1 MQLMRPDLSVLSAVV
16 PLVEVV
22 EGAEA
27 FDNDVDFDGP
37 SGGTFD
43 SLASAP
49 ISDTQILTDAA
60 DLALFTGPGTV
71 TFPAEATGASIGSG
85 AGNLI
90 LLFNT
95 NAAATVTVTY
105 VFISSGIDIEKSTN
119 GEDADTPTGPT
130 ITVGDPVNWEY
141 VVTNTGEATLTGVTV
156 SDNIEGV
163 AVTCPDGADTLASGA
178 SVACTATGVAALG
191 QYANIGSV
199 VGQPVD
205 GGGVPAGSPVTDD
218 DPSHYIGDEPVV
230 CPPEKEKKKRP
241 RPWPPGTELVEV
253 GGVEYL
259 IVWKGIKRFAWI
271 EGDLIPVIKD
281 QGPMFIEI
289 DGVQYFVKKIPPP
302 TLKSL
307 ASQSKHAKNKHAK
320 KGKDGKL
327 GNGDLPAGCPD
338 TKKDDGKKADK
349 SKDSSKSK
357 DSKGG
362 AGDAKKANAGPKASL
377 QVLESCAGSTRFWL
391 RGAGKHADTWN
402 TVGRYGKKTRF
413 FANELT
419 YWQVLRKGSKRPYFK
434 LAKAYIAS
442 RMNELV
448 GSTLAPELERS
459 MAFAERHFAL
469 HRAGFTNVKRALRA
483 ERTGTSNGTVRKIK
497 RLRGKMLRHAT
508 ILHGHGGMPRC
519 TV

>member
-1 MQLMRPDLSVLSAVV
+1 M
-16 PLVEVV
+16 
-22 EGAEA
+22 
-27 FDNDVDFDGP
+27 
-37 SGGTFD
+37 
-43 SLASAP
+43 
-49 ISDTQILTDAA
+49 
-60 DLALFTGPGTV
+60 
-71 TFPAEATGASIGSG
+71 
-85 AGNLI
+85 
-90 LLFNT
+90 
-95 NAAATVTVTY
+95 
-105 VFISSGIDIEKSTN
+105 
-119 GEDADTPTGPT
+119 
-130 ITVGDPVNWEY
+130 
-141 VVTNTGEATLTGVTV
+141 TV

-327 GNGDLPAGCPD
+327 GNGDLPAGCPGHEEGRRQEGRQIEGQQQEQGQQGRRRRREEGPTRD
-338 TKKDDGKKADK
+338 RRLPCRCSRAALARPASGCVARASTSTPGTQSVATARRRV
-349 SKDSSKSK
+349 SS
-357 DSKGG
+357 
-362 AGDAKKANAGPKASL
+362 P
-377 QVLESCAGSTRFWL
+377 
-391 RGAGKHADTWN
+391 
-402 TVGRYGKKTRF
+402 
-413 FANELT
+413 
-419 YWQVLRKGSKRPYFK
+419 
-434 LAKAYIAS
+434 
-442 RMNELV
+442 
-448 GSTLAPELERS
+448 
-459 MAFAERHFAL
+459 
-469 HRAGFTNVKRALRA
+469 
-483 ERTGTSNGTVRKIK
+483 TS
-497 RLRGKMLRHAT
+497 
-508 ILHGHGGMPRC
+508 
-519 TV
+519 